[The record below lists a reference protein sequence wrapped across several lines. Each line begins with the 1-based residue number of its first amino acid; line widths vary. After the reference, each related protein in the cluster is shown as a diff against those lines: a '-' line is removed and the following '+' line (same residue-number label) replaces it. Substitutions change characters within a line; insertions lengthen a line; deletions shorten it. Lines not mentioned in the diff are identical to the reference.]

1 MVSYDPSSGA
11 SHLDCYSSTG
21 ISKIMTDE
29 EKEPLPSITGASD
42 EAIALAELSF
52 IMLRRFNKQEKL
64 TKQDFD
70 AVWYAHVNLT
80 TFWKAALST
89 EGAPRNGKLN

>member
-29 EKEPLPSITGASD
+29 EKERLIRGASD
-42 EAIALAELSF
+42 EAVLLAELSF
-52 IMLRRFNKQEKL
+52 LMLSRFKKQEKL
-64 TKQDFD
+64 SQQDFD
-70 AVWYAHVNLT
+70 AMWYAHVNLSML
-80 TFWKAALST
+80 WQEALSM
-89 EGAPRNGKLN
+89 EDAPANGKLN